1 MSDGKDKKNVPA
13 VFKPAHTLTEHQT
26 NIIRFEVK
34 GYIKQSVYCEN
45 AFIVDGWLTMNT
57 LRVQD
62 SIVTSIKPIRKLSWY
77 NSNRNDSSNLNSRLL
92 GSMDSKNSYSEDCY
106 VEQESKVV
114 RAESLHVINSF
125 NENQLDQ
132 IPLWARTTKEEALT
146 QINEKVTKIN
156 DGHRKHNGES
166 FSKFVDDE
174 VHYRKHR
181 LVQKEWYK
189 KSWITK
195 KFSGDREKWIDN
207 KLHGLNQKEKDK
219 ILQEVI
225 NEIKQI
231 YQSLEVEYTGKLE
244 YKPEV

>member
-1 MSDGKDKKNVPA
+1 MNSTDEDKKKVPV
-13 VFKPAHTLTEHQT
+13 VFKPAHTLTQYQT
-26 NIIRFEVK
+26 NMIRFEVK
-34 GYIKQSVYCEN
+34 GYFKESVYCIN

-57 LRVQD
+57 LRTQD
-62 SIVTSIKPIRKLSWY
+62 SVTTSIKPIRNLLW
-77 NSNRNDSSNLNSRLL
+77 NDYKRQNLGLRLL
-92 GSMDSKNSYSEDCY
+92 GSIDSQRSYYKECY
-106 VEQESKVV
+106 VQQESKVV

-207 KLHGLNQKEKDK
+207 RLHGLNQKEKDK